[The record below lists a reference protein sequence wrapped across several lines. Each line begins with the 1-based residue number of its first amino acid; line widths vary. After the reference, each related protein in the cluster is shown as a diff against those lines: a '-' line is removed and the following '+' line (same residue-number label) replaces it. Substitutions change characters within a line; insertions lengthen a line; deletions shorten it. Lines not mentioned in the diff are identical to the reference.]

1 MNTARRFYFL
11 KILLFRVMSAP
22 ENIHTEFHRM
32 LGREAKESQLKQR
45 GHVFWMYGLSGSGK
59 STLANAL
66 ERKLAAEGFQ
76 TKILDGDNIRSGLNS
91 DLGFSDED
99 REENIR
105 RIAEVA
111 RLFLDSG
118 TVVLTSFITPLRSLR
133 ADAAKIVGPDD
144 LTPVYVK
151 ASFETCAARDV
162 KGLYAKA
169 AEGGV
174 QHFTG
179 KDSSFEEP
187 LEDDVDWTVSTDQQ
201 NEADSIAELYDRILP
216 MIRTNSIS

>member
-1 MNTARRFYFL
+1 
-11 KILLFRVMSAP
+11 MSTP

-32 LGREAKESQLKQR
+32 LGRPEKEAQLKQR
-45 GHVFWMYGLSGSGK
+45 GHVFWFYGLSGSGK
-59 STLANAL
+59 STLVNAL
-66 ERKLAAEGFQ
+66 ERKLADEGVV
-76 TKILDGDNIRSGLNS
+76 TKILDGDNIRSRLNS

-99 REENIR
+99 RRENIR

-118 TVVLTSFITPLRSLR
+118 IVVFASFITPKAELR
-133 ADAAKIVGPDD
+133 AQACEIVGAAD

-151 ASFETCAARDV
+151 ASFETCAKRDV

-169 AEGGV
+169 AAGGV
-174 QHFTG
+174 RQFTG

-187 LEDDVDWTVSTDQQ
+187 PEGAPDWVVDTEASTEAEAIDDLLEK
-201 NEADSIAELYDRILP
+201 ILP
-216 MIRTNSIS
+216 SIQTEG